1 MNNRKHKFFNVKHH
15 HQPLE
20 KKCFHKYLKC
30 ECFRMN
36 KNIFLKNFFWK
47 ELLAKQILS
56 HIHSF
61 EGSMLDEMTWRN
73 SSKYVIFHICKNT
86 KVVLSIYYFVLW
98 LLFSLL
104 NILVY
109 DQEKNSTKW
118 KKQLCVFIY
127 IYNMANYKYYKF
139 CWVNY
144 IKHKPLIFLKS
155 VYHDFFFWFYSYI
168 SWKRRESGGL
178 WFIKGDVKHEITRH
192 LSYV

>member
-20 KKCFHKYLKC
+20 KKCFHKYLRC

-36 KNIFLKNFFWK
+36 KNIFLRNFFWK

-61 EGSMLDEMTWRN
+61 KGSMLDEMTWRN
-73 SSKYVIFHICKNT
+73 SSEYVVFHICKNT

-127 IYNMANYKYYKF
+127 IYNIWQIINIINFAGSITSNINLLYF
-139 CWVNY
+139 WRVC
-144 IKHKPLIFLKS
+144 ITTFSFDFLPIF
-155 VYHDFFFWFYSYI
+155 
-168 SWKRRESGGL
+168 REKEENLVGFDS
-178 WFIKGDVKHEITRH
+178 
-192 LSYV
+192 